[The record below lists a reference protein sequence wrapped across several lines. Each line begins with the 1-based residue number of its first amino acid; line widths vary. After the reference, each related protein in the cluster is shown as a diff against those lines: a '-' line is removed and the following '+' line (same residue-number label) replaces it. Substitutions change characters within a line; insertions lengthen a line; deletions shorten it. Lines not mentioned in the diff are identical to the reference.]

1 MEYYEKRECNEG
13 YQYVRVF
20 NLVPGV
26 TYYTSYL
33 DENNQLYFTPALIPS
48 IDATVVPM
56 TDMSVGGNSFINI
69 YPPYPSPPNSTT
81 IIQQSPFS
89 PIGPYEIGAARSLH
103 FGITI
108 TSIFILGLIYL
119 IGFPFCFIR
128 LRNLAMRSSDR
139 NIIGISNHYTI
150 VGWTAW
156 VFHLLSLGIFAVY
169 PFYFY
174 FVYVFLIIT
183 IIPVLALIFTI
194 VVCILGAQVLTALQL
209 KEEECI

>member
-69 YPPYPSPPNSTT
+69 YPPYPPNPIT
-81 IIQQSPFS
+81 IIQQSPFP

-119 IGFPFCFIR
+119 IGFPFCFVR
-128 LRNLAMRSSDR
+128 LRNLAMRSSDSK
-139 NIIGISNHYTI
+139 IIGTFNHYTG

-156 VFHLLSLGIFAVY
+156 VFHLLSVGIFAYPVCCVY
-169 PFYFY
+169 LSAF
-174 FVYVFLIIT
+174 VFLL
-183 IIPVLALIFTI
+183 IIPCLALIFTI
-194 VVCILGAQVLTALQL
+194 VVCILGAEILKALQG
-209 KEEECI
+209 KDADCV